1 MFNPSA
7 CASFVLIS
15 ALALTSASPIN
26 VNANTNSKRWA
37 YQKYFDLQGHRG
49 GRGEAVENTLP
60 AFAWGL
66 LAGVTTLEMDG
77 EQAVIPRLVSS

>member
-1 MFNPSA
+1 MLA
-7 CASFVLIS
+7 IAALL
-15 ALALTSASPIN
+15 LALQASASP
-26 VNANTNSKRWA
+26 VKPRWA

-49 GRGEAVENTLP
+49 ARGEAVESTLP

-77 EQAVIPRLVSS
+77 TTQVQALLIAQSV